1 MKLFRLNNNWLRF
14 RVNKLIR
21 RNHEDLFNSSWHTKI
36 SNFKEYT
43 FHRDRWWLI
52 LAFVI
57 VVFSIGSFVDLSF
70 LNFIKI
76 NGNTAKIL
84 VDQRTGNIAAITAI
98 TLVVVG
104 FLINN
109 LAVKESFAYRLLFKH
124 SYLYPTIYLTLS
136 TVGCFFIIS
145 TLRDQLNE
153 TSFKNTV
160 LAGTY
165 LAIVIL
171 ILIGFLFKTIIEF
184 TNDRTIKKLLHEELM
199 TEAKL
204 NLKVIL
210 TKQYSA
216 QLYNQV
222 VTEKGAKEYNWA
234 EALDFAKT
242 DIKVKEFDENDLN
255 SLKSKEQRIGDI
267 NVKRI
272 LKFIAKRSK
281 NSGQVFYQK
290 MALENIMTE
299 WDNYLWQKD
308 NPNSENDKTF
318 LKKSLVLTKPKEIEK
333 DKESVRK
340 YFDQKL
346 ETLANNSEHR
356 DLENILESY
365 VDLYKLQMKHHK

>member
-21 RNHEDLFNSSWHTKI
+21 RNHEDLFKSFWHSKI
-36 SNFKEYT
+36 SNFQEYT

-52 LAFVI
+52 LSFVI
-57 VVFSIGSFVDLSF
+57 VVFSIASIVDLSF

-76 NGNTAKIL
+76 NGSTAKIL

-136 TVGCFFIIS
+136 TVGCFFITS

-153 TSFKNTV
+153 TSFINTV

-199 TEAKL
+199 IEAKR

-210 TKQYSA
+210 IKQYSSE
-216 QLYNQV
+216 LYNQV
-222 VTEKGAKEYNWA
+222 ITEKGAKEYNWA

-242 DIKVKEFDENDLN
+242 DIKLKELDESDLD
-255 SLKSKEQRIGDI
+255 SLKSKEKRIGDI
-267 NVKRI
+267 NVKRLI
-272 LKFIAKRSK
+272 KFITKKSK
-281 NSGQVFYQK
+281 KSGQVFYQK
-290 MALENIMTE
+290 MSLENITTE

-318 LKKSLVLTKPKEIEK
+318 LKRSLVLTNPKKLKK

-346 ETLANNSEHR
+346 ETFASNSEHR

-365 VDLYKLQMKHHK
+365 IDLYKLQMKHQK